1 MAKSPSFLRPSRPF
15 HLLLLLFIFLAFG
28 LRLYNLDAFSFWT
41 DEGLTPL
48 RAGYPVAE
56 ILSNRITIQEGI
68 TRDTHPPFFYLIIH
82 FSRTLIGET
91 DFAYRYPSLLAGVLL
106 VPLLF
111 QWGRRLQGQS
121 LGLAAAL
128 LAAVNP
134 LQIYYAN
141 EARMYTLLV
150 LLAAAATYALWRALQ
165 SAEEQGSRGAGGI
178 SRPFTRSPV
187 HLHLSLRSYV
197 LLYIFLAGL
206 AFYTHYTAAFLIL
219 AQAPFWTWLL
229 WRRGQR
235 RLLLGAAMVGI
246 LVAIPLIPFTI
257 PRLFSGVEANYSY
270 VSPLVMLQDV
280 VRFFNLGVTVNFDR
294 PEITLLNVGALA
306 LMVAGLYA
314 AGTSLRR
321 AFLLFYLLAAV
332 FGLMAGSF
340 IKPMYQGVR
349 HVMISSP
356 AFLLL
361 VAWGLVW
368 LWRKSVNSEQYLV
381 NSEQYAVN
389 SERLAIIG
397 SQGPLF
403 TVHRSLFTGYWPLAL
418 LGTAIALLG
427 PAVSLDNLYH
437 NVRYAKDDFRSLVA
451 FVEQRAGGNDVVV
464 YNNAVLLPLH
474 QHYRARPDIE
484 GTAVPVYPY
493 HATNV
498 EPQLEDL
505 AQRYDR
511 IWFVTD
517 PPADGRDGNG
527 LVRRWLDEHLAVAG
541 SYLFP
546 ARTTEV
552 RAIVYATAAP
562 AVTTL
567 PENARPLDV
576 QWAGL
581 PMLAGLQLN
590 FDQPA
595 ALPAL
600 WLDLFWQGLPIAAT
614 DTHVRFMLRGPDD
627 GEWLRHEQ
635 PLAAK
640 GDSPWPENGLSR
652 RNYHLPLP
660 VGIPP
665 GVYIVWLEPITAAGA
680 PLGEARPLAEVELA
694 AMNQWPVAAELP
706 AARQPLTSLHFDNGL
721 TLKAIE
727 MLDSHVRPGH
737 TLPLV
742 LYWQAGAETV
752 LAGIRYELEVVAA
765 DGSVLRTNVSSPGAP
780 WLPAW
785 PAATPIRENT
795 GLYFPPET
803 EPGLYRLRWRL
814 LDAEAVVPGRPSWR
828 PWRSHYIYW
837 GEVRVEPWPLVTEV
851 PADVNVVEAHFG
863 PAIILYGYD
872 LSPPAGNSLQ
882 LTLYWQALAVPA
894 AEYFTFVHL
903 VAPDGA
909 LVSQRDYFPLDG
921 LRRTR
926 SWRAGEVLADAYTLS
941 LPDDLA
947 PGDYTL
953 RVGLYE
959 PDTFLRLPVTYQGQ
973 PQPDNQLVLTTVTL
987 P

>member
-1 MAKSPSFLRPSRPF
+1 MAKSLSFLRPPRPL
-15 HLLLLLFIFLAFG
+15 HLLLLFIFLAFG

-48 RAGYPVAE
+48 RASYPVTE

-82 FSRTLIGET
+82 FSRTLFGQT
-91 DFAYRYPSLLAGVLL
+91 DFAYRYPSLLTGILL

-111 QWGRRLQGQS
+111 QLGRRLQGRS

-150 LLAAAATYALWRALQ
+150 LLAAAASYILWRALQ
-165 SAEEQGSRGAGGI
+165 SAGVRGSKGAGVI
-178 SRPFTRSPV
+178 SHPFTHAPA
-187 HLHLSLRSYV
+187 HPYLSLRSY
-197 LLYIFLAGL
+197 LLIYVCLAGL

-219 AQAPFWTWLL
+219 TQAPFWAWLL

-235 RLLLGAAMVGI
+235 RLLLGAAAIGA
-246 LVAIPLIPFTI
+246 LVAIPLLPFTI
-257 PRLFSGVEANYSY
+257 PRLFTGAEANYSY

-294 PEITLLNVGALA
+294 PDITLLNAGALA

-314 AGTSLRR
+314 AGTCLRR
-321 AFLLFYLLAAV
+321 AFLLVYLLAAV
-332 FGLMAGSF
+332 LGLMAGSLL

-349 HVMISSP
+349 HIMIGSP

-361 VAWGLVW
+361 LAWGLVW
-368 LWRKSVNSEQYLV
+368 LWQRAVNSKQYSVNSGQW
-381 NSEQYAVN
+381 AVV
-389 SERLAIIG
+389 
-397 SQGPLF
+397 SQQRPLF
-403 TVHRSLFTGYWPLAL
+403 TAYCLLLTAYCPLAL
-418 LGTAIALLG
+418 LGTAVVLLG

-451 FVEQRAGGNDVVV
+451 FVEQHAGGHDVVI

-474 QHYRARPDIE
+474 RHYQARPDIDV
-484 GTAVPVYPY
+484 TAVPVYPY
-493 HATNV
+493 HATHV
-498 EPQLEDL
+498 GQQLGDL
-505 AQRYDR
+505 AQQYDR

-517 PPADGRDGNG
+517 PPADGRDDNG

-541 SYLFP
+541 SYLFA

-562 AVTTL
+562 AVATL
-567 PENARPLDV
+567 PENARPLNV
-576 QWAGL
+576 QWADL
-581 PMLAGLQLN
+581 PALAGLQLK

-600 WLDLFWQGLPIAAT
+600 WLELFWRSYPMPAA
-614 DTHVRFMLRGPDD
+614 DTHLRFTLRGPDD

-635 PLAAK
+635 ALAAK
-640 GDSPWPENGLSR
+640 GDTSRFEEGLSR
-652 RNYHLPLP
+652 RSYHLPLP
-660 VGIPP
+660 VGMPP
-665 GVYIVWLEPITAAGA
+665 GVYTIWLEPITAGGI
-680 PLGEARPLAEVELA
+680 PLGEARPLAEIELA
-694 AMNQWPVAAELP
+694 ATNQWPVVAELP
-706 AARQPLTSLHFDNGL
+706 VARQPLTSLHFDNGL
-721 TLKAIE
+721 SLKAIE
-727 MLDSHVRPGH
+727 LLDTHVRPGH

-742 LYWQAGAETV
+742 LYWQAGEETS
-752 LAGIRYELEVVAA
+752 LAGVRYELEVVAA

-785 PAATPIRENT
+785 PAATPIREKT
-795 GLYFPPET
+795 GLYFQPET
-803 EPGLYRLRWRL
+803 EPGRYRLRWRL
-814 LDAEAVVPGRPSWR
+814 LDEGAAIPGRPSWR
-828 PWRSHYIYW
+828 PWSGERVYW
-837 GEVRVEPWPLVTEV
+837 GEVQVEPWPLVTDLPV
-851 PADVNVVEAHFG
+851 GVNVVEAQFG
-863 PAIILYGYD
+863 PAITLYGYD
-872 LSPPAGNSLQ
+872 LARPAGDSLQ
-882 LTLYWQALAVPA
+882 LTLYWRAQAVPA

-909 LVSQRDYFPLDG
+909 IVSQRDYFPLDG
-921 LRRTR
+921 LRRTP
-926 SWRAGEVLADAYTLS
+926 SWRAGEVLADAYALS
-941 LPDDLA
+941 LPEDLA

-959 PDTFLRLPVTYQGQ
+959 PDTFARPPVTYQGQ
-973 PQPDNQLVLTTVTL
+973 PQPDNLLVLTTVRL